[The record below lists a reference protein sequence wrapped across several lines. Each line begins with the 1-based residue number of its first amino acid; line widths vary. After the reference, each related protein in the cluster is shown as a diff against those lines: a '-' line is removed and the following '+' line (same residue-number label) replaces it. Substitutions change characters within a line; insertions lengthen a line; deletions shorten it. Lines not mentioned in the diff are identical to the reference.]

1 MLIAGATAAAT
12 LAAGFAEAASSGKAP
27 SIADRLASIRSRI
40 GGRLGVYVHDTQTG
54 RRIGIDEDSRYAMAS
69 TFKVL
74 LAAAVLSKVD
84 RGELE
89 LSQPVEFGQKDM
101 ISHAPVTSKH
111 LAQGSLLVKDLC
123 AAVVEKSDNP
133 AANLLLGL
141 IGGPEGFT
149 KFART
154 LGDEV
159 TRLDRMELEL
169 NSNLPGDP
177 RDTTTPRAMV
187 GSMEQVL
194 TRDALSD
201 SSRRMLTGWMVS
213 SDTGLKRIRAGLPD
227 DWKAGDKT
235 GTGANGAVNDLAI
248 LWPPGRKPIL
258 IAVYLSES
266 KLPSSALEPAHAEIA
281 RESVAELKT

>member
-1 MLIAGATAAAT
+1 ML
-12 LAAGFAEAASSGKAP
+12 
-27 SIADRLASIRSRI
+27 
-40 GGRLGVYVHDTQTG
+40 
-54 RRIGIDEDSRYAMAS
+54 
-69 TFKVL
+69 
-74 LAAAVLSKVD
+74 
-84 RGELE
+84 
-89 LSQPVEFGQKDM
+89 
-101 ISHAPVTSKH
+101 SHSPVTSKH
-111 LAQGSLLVKDLC
+111 LAQGSLPVKELC

-149 KFART
+149 KFVRT
-154 LGDEV
+154 LGDDV

-187 GSMEQVL
+187 ASMEQVL

-213 SDTGLKRIRAGLPD
+213 SGTGINRIRAGLPE

-235 GTGANGAVNDLAI
+235 GTGSNGAVNDLAI

-258 IAVYLSES
+258 IALYLSES
-266 KLPSSALEPAHAEIA
+266 KLSTAELAAAHAEIA
-281 RESVAELKT
+281 REIVAELKA